1 MISPGRS
8 QITPEPELPI
18 EPRTST
24 TLRATSRASSPNASE
39 ICVARA
45 STSSVMARP
54 LSTLVGPRCGRDG
67 DVAQV
72 ATADE
77 LDTSKC
83 VDRLGTECHLQRLAV
98 FDSTTANRE
107 QNVAEQQTALFGG
120 CAGFDTQQHQAAGL
134 GEAQARAQRFLQL
147 DRLRAHAQV
156 GAM

>member
-8 QITPEPELPI
+8 RITPEPELPI

-45 STSSVMARP
+45 STSSVMA
-54 LSTLVGPRCGRDG
+54 LASSVGPWSGRDG

-72 ATADE
+72 ATPDE
-77 LDTSKC
+77 LDTSRC

-98 FDSTTANRE
+98 LDGALANGQQE
-107 QNVAEQQTALFGG
+107 VAQEQTALFGG
-120 CAGFDTQQHQAAGL
+120 CPRFDAQQHQAAGL
-134 GEAQARAQRFLQL
+134 GDAKARSKRFL
-147 DRLRAHAQV
+147 
-156 GAM
+156 